1 MKYDWDKNKA
11 ETNIESHDV
20 SFEEAVLVFTDDW
33 AIEKYDDAHSDIE
46 EKRFTVI
53 GLAKLR
59 LLRVTYTVEKDDDDN
74 EVIKIISAREA
85 KGLDKKDY
93 EYNRNKFDW

>member
-11 ETNIESHDV
+11 KTNIESHAV
-20 SFEEAVLVFTDDW
+20 AFEEAVLVFTDEW
-33 AIEKYDDAHSDIE
+33 AIEKYDKTHSDIE
-46 EKRFTVI
+46 EERFTII

-59 LLRVTYTVEKDDDDN
+59 LLRVTYTVEIDDGNN
-74 EVIKIISAREA
+74 EIIKIISAREA
-85 KGLDKKDY
+85 KGFDKKDY

>member
-11 ETNIESHDV
+11 EKNIESHDV
-20 SFEEAVLVFTDDW
+20 SFEAAVLVFTDNW
-33 AIEKYDDAHSDIE
+33 AIEKYDDIHSDIE
-46 EKRFTVI
+46 EKRFTII
-53 GLAKLR
+53 GLAKTR
-59 LLRVTYTVEKDDDDN
+59 LLRVTYTIETDISAN
-74 EVIKIISAREA
+74 EIIKIISAREA